1 MHNVNQYFDISEGD
15 LIAGN
20 LDIGRTAGGY
30 QLFYS
35 SDQLRT
41 PAGKE
46 IVHPSERFTRAVLT
60 DMQLRITTGVPGI
73 SFASLLVLKLD
84 FLDEGLD
91 PFLESLDELTSSDP
105 FIMIKTREAPVS
117 HSLSPDEPLFNFAFN
132 LLSGLILTINKYT
145 ARLMAEIPL
154 DESAMHPVID
164 LVRSRYQELDP
175 WRKAILQTLSRRHGS
190 GVTLPMGLVSG
201 IINPAEYSR
210 GMVALGMVGA
220 EKYPELM
227 QEASE
232 VHSFMDFLEEF
243 SEGNQHLE
251 QFIDKGEGEE
261 IEFKSTL
268 RWDLR
273 AGKTNQA
280 VERAVLKTIS
290 AFLNSRGGTLLIG
303 VRDDGS
309 VEGIESD
316 RFPNEDKFL
325 LHLWTLI
332 RSCLG
337 RDFSPYIRTTLEK
350 REEKTICMVMCRP
363 SVRPVFLRQPGFEE
377 EMYIRIGPSSNALNI
392 SEALQYIRERFPE
405 NH

>member
-1 MHNVNQYFDISEGD
+1 MDNENQYFDVSGRE
-15 LIAGN
+15 LSAGN
-20 LDIGRTAGGY
+20 LDMGHTAGGY

-35 SDQLRT
+35 SNLLRT

-46 IVHPSERFTRAVLT
+46 IVHPSERFARAVLT
-60 DMQLRITTGVPGI
+60 DMQLRIIAGVPGI
-73 SFASLLVLKLD
+73 SFVSLVAMKLD

-91 PFLESLDELTSSDP
+91 PFLEFLDELTLSDP
-105 FIMIKTREAPVS
+105 FIRIKTREAPVL
-117 HSLSPDEPLFNFAFN
+117 HSLSPDDPLFNFAFN
-132 LLSGLILTINKYT
+132 LLSGLIVTINKYT
-145 ARLMAEIPL
+145 SRLMAEIPL
-154 DESAMHPVID
+154 DESAVHPVID
-164 LVRSRYQELDP
+164 LVRSRYRELDS
-175 WRKAILQTLSRRHGS
+175 WRKVILQTLSRRHGS
-190 GVTLPMGLVSG
+190 GITLPMGLVSG

-210 GMVALGMVGA
+210 GMVALGMTGA

-232 VHSFMDFLEEF
+232 VHSFMDFLEELPE
-243 SEGNQHLE
+243 SSHHLE

-303 VRDDGS
+303 VRDDGT

-350 REEKTICMVMCRP
+350 REGKTICIVMCRP
-363 SVRPVFLRQPGFEE
+363 SGRPVFLRQPGFEE

-392 SEALQYIRERFPE
+392 SEALQYIKERFPE
-405 NH
+405 NR